1 MELNLNKH
9 SMQDIS
15 KLSRLFS
22 NRLMKNGKKSLSDK
36 FVKQVL
42 LELKLSKESPRE
54 VLALAV
60 LNAGPLVCVKNVKSR
75 GKTFQVP
82 FPLTPKQQVSKGF
95 DQILANTSPNTSNIA
110 AELLNASTNKGKS
123 IKSRRLVHQ
132 TARNNR
138 AFVGYRWF

>member
-1 MELNLNKH
+1 MR
-9 SMQDIS
+9 DIS

-42 LELKLSKESPRE
+42 LELKLSKESPKE
-54 VLALAV
+54 VLTLAV

-95 DQILANTSPNTSNIA
+95 DQILANTSFNSEGIA
-110 AELLNASTNKGKS
+110 AELLNASSNRGKS
-123 IKSRRLVHQ
+123 IKSRRLIHQ

-138 AFVGYRWF
+138 SFVGYRWF

>member
-1 MELNLNKH
+1 
-9 SMQDIS
+9 MQDIS

-36 FVKQVL
+36 FIKQVL
-42 LELKLSKESPRE
+42 LELKLSKESPKE
-54 VLALAV
+54 VLTLAV

-82 FPLTPKQQVSKGF
+82 FPLTPKQQISKGF

-110 AELLNASTNKGKS
+110 AELLNASTNRGKS

-138 AFVGYRWF
+138 AFAGYRWF

>member
-1 MELNLNKH
+1 MR
-9 SMQDIS
+9 DIS

-36 FVKQVL
+36 FVKQIL
-42 LELKLSKESPRE
+42 LELKLSKESPKR

-95 DQILANTSPNTSNIA
+95 DQILANTSFNSGGHIIWPVGPRNGISTRVMNRNIVN
-110 AELLNASTNKGKS
+110 LCK
-123 IKSRRLVHQ
+123 
-132 TARNNR
+132 
-138 AFVGYRWF
+138 